1 MREIPEELRSGP
13 FRVERAREVGVSR
26 KVADG
31 ARFRAT
37 GPGVRI
43 LATDR
48 SESLL
53 DRCRAARLAL
63 PAPAA
68 FSHGTAVRL
77 DGWPTPTRV
86 AGLTDV
92 RPCGDDERLH
102 VSVPAGSVRPR
113 FRGIQSHRVS
123 WLPGD
128 VVERSGLRIT
138 SPERTWCDLGA
149 AGMDPIELVVLADAI
164 RRRFEPSRG
173 AGSGAARLAVRLD
186 AWSGRRGAH
195 VLRQAL
201 AASADRVDA
210 PTETRLRLLFA
221 GAGLPT
227 PEVNRCV
234 YDEDG
239 FPVHTPDLSWREWKV
254 GADYDGEHHFAR
266 DSDQQVA
273 LGRASNRRRRQDIGR
288 LERMEEVGWTLRLF
302 VAFDIFRG
310 QQAAINRMRE
320 ALRQAGAPI

>member
-31 ARFRAT
+31 ARFRTA

-77 DGWPTPTRV
+77 GGWPTPMRV
-86 AGLTDV
+86 AGLDHQRDTE
-92 RPCGDDERLH
+92 CLQ

-113 FRGIQSHRVS
+113 FRGIESHRVS

-128 VVERSGLRIT
+128 VIELQGLRVT

-149 AGMDPIELVVLADAI
+149 AGLDQLELVVLADAV
-164 RRRFEPSRG
+164 RRRFGSSTPNH
-173 AGSGAARLAVRLD
+173 AGGAARLARRLE
-186 AWSGRRGAH
+186 AWGGRRGARA
-195 VLRQAL
+195 LRAAL
-201 AASADRVDA
+201 AASSDRVDA

-239 FPVHTPDLSWREWKV
+239 FPVHTPDLSWPEWMV

-288 LERMEEVGWTLRLF
+288 LERMEEIGWTLRLF

-310 QQAAINRMRE
+310 QQAAISRMRE
-320 ALRQAGAPI
+320 AFRQAGAPV

>member
-1 MREIPEELRSGP
+1 MREIPEELRNGP
-13 FRVERAREVGVSR
+13 FTLAQALDLGVSR
-26 KVADG
+26 KMSDG
-31 ARFRAT
+31 ARFRTMA
-37 GPGVRI
+37 PAVRA
-43 LATDR
+43 LAGTED
-48 SESLL
+48 SLVN
-53 DRCRAARLAL
+53 RCRAARLAL
-63 PAPAA
+63 PELAA
-68 FSHGTAVRL
+68 FSHSTAVRL

-92 RPCGDDERLH
+92 RPRGDDERLH

-173 AGSGAARLAVRLD
+173 AGSGAARLAVRLE
-186 AWSGRRGAH
+186 AWSGRRGAR

-210 PTETRLRLLFA
+210 PTETRLRLLFV
-221 GAGLPT
+221 GAGLPP
-227 PEVNRCV
+227 PEVNSWV
-234 YDEDG
+234 YDDHG
-239 FPVHTPDLSWREWKV
+239 FTVHRPDLSWREWKV
-254 GADYDGEHHFAR
+254 GADYDGAHHFAT
-266 DSDQQVA
+266 DSDQQVVD
-273 LGRASNRRRRQDIGR
+273 GRASNRQRRQDISR
-288 LERMEEVGWTLRLF
+288 LERMDEIGWTMRLF
-302 VAFDIFRG
+302 TAFDIFRG
-310 QQAAINRMRE
+310 RQAAISRMRD
-320 ALRQAGAPI
+320 ALRQAGAPL